1 MSQVL
6 SATVQDNTAKRLEK
20 FAQRLGKTTNETVA
34 MLVEESLRE
43 AEFPYIEFRNS
54 TVGRCAYLKNSNVT
68 IGEFMMTAQKYEV
81 DVDQIIQHFQRPLEW
96 VLNALNY
103 AKTYPEEIQKAIASY
118 EEINYH
124 DLKQILPEIELVKI
138 PTEIIKNEGQ

>member
-6 SATVQDNTAKRLEK
+6 SATVQDNTAKRLKK

-54 TVGRCAYLKNSNVT
+54 SVGRCAYLKNSNLT
-68 IGEFMMTAQKYEV
+68 MGEFMMIAQNYDLNV
-81 DVDQIIQHFQRPLEW
+81 DKIVQHFQRPSEW

-103 AKTYPEEIQKAIASY
+103 AKTYPEEIQEAIAFY
-118 EEINYH
+118 EKINYNN
-124 DLKQILPEIELVKI
+124 LKQILPEIELIKI
-138 PTEIIKNEGQ
+138 PTEIIKNDGE